1 MLKLAPL
8 TKNFRESGALNESV
22 PFFGFVDEHTFL
34 TKAGDLGVVLE
45 VKGID
50 YEGLDASQLDYR
62 TKRLE
67 AALKLL
73 GPGYRVYQI
82 LFKRNYPAIPLH
94 EYENPVV
101 NTAIQDR
108 VRYFE
113 SRAHRLFTIETYYVL
128 LYQGF
133 RHRAD
138 FLSAIAKLPRS
149 PSTAL
154 RELQGLLSSRKQIRL
169 ILSAIERAQK
179 PLRRNVENFTLQLED
194 FVGVRV
200 LPKADAFTALRR
212 LLNFDPVKIDFARLK
227 YDVNLDFFLCDSH
240 IECHPDHLRVDD
252 YHVHV
257 LTLKDATSQSWPLI
271 LKPLYEIPANY
282 HVVTEWAPIDNEK
295 ARQAIQTHRR
305 HFHNTKIS
313 LMSSMNAGSVPGTDV
328 LVDDSKAAIVQRL
341 SDLKKE
347 IELDGNYL
355 GQFAMTM
362 VVYDRDH
369 DVVEK
374 AAAEC
379 YKVFS
384 VHDGAVYEETY
395 NQLNAFFATLPG
407 NYHHNVR
414 YLNLLNTNYADY
426 SFLFTLHTGE
436 RRNAHLGREYL
447 AVLET
452 THETPYYLN
461 LHHHDIAHT
470 LILGMTGSGK
480 SFLLNFLITNAQKYD
495 PFTFIFD
502 LGGSYKGITRLLGGS
517 YLRVGIGSQDFT
529 INPFSLEPTQEN
541 LHFLFSFAKV
551 LIEGGDPG
559 SLDTAQDKE
568 LYQSIER
575 LYEVDAGI
583 RRLRTL
589 AALLPKP
596 MANRL
601 AKWVQGGQYEAV
613 FDHAQ
618 DTLSFGR
625 FQCLDFEGM
634 DQYPEI
640 IQPLL
645 FYVLHRANNVIY
657 DPAIS
662 TTFKVFVMDEAW
674 RFFQHPTIRNYVV
687 EALKTW
693 RKKNAALVLA
703 TQSLDELAK
712 SDILRVVN
720 ESCPTKMFLA
730 NPEMDRELYRE
741 TFHLNETE
749 LALFKGLIPKRQF
762 LLKRPDYAKVLNLQV
777 DRKSYWI
784 YTNNPADNHR
794 RDEIIATHG
803 FERGLEI
810 LAGESS

>member
-1 MLKLAPL
+1 MLRLAPL
-8 TKNFRESGALNESV
+8 TKNFRETGALNESV
-22 PFFGFVDEHTFL
+22 PFFGYIDDHTFL

-45 VKGID
+45 LTGID
-50 YEGLDASQLDYR
+50 YEGLDGPQMDYR

-82 LFKRNYPAIPLH
+82 LFKRNYPSIPH
-94 EYENPVV
+94 YEYENPVV
-101 NTAIQDR
+101 NAAIAGR
-108 VRYFE
+108 VRHFE
-113 SRAHRLFTIETYYVL
+113 ARADRLFTIQIYYVI
-128 LYQGF
+128 LYQRF
-133 RHRAD
+133 RHKTD
-138 FLSAIAKLPRS
+138 FFSAIAKLPRS
-149 PSTAL
+149 PSTAF
-154 RELQGLLSSRKQIRL
+154 RELQGLFSAEKQIKL
-169 ILSAIERAQK
+169 VLSAIDRAHK
-179 PLRRNVENFTLQLED
+179 PLRRTADNFALQLGD
-194 FVGVRV
+194 FVDVRL
-200 LPKADAFTALRR
+200 LPKGESFIVLKR
-212 LLNFDPVKIDFARLK
+212 LLNFDPRKIQHAHLK
-227 YDVNLDFFLCDSH
+227 HDVNLDFFLCDSH
-240 IECHPDHLRVDD
+240 IECHPDHLKVDD
-252 YHVHV
+252 HHVRV

-271 LKPLYEIPANY
+271 LKPLYEVPANY
-282 HVVTEWAPIDNEK
+282 HVVMEWSPIDNEK
-295 ARQAIQTHRR
+295 AKPAIQTHRR

-313 LMSSMNAGSVPGTDV
+313 FMSTMSAGNVAGTDV
-328 LVDDSKAAIVQRL
+328 LVDDSKAAIVGRL
-341 SDLKKE
+341 ADLKKE
-347 IELDGNYL
+347 IELNGNYL
-355 GQFAMTM
+355 GQFALTM
-362 VVYDRDH
+362 VVYDRDPA
-369 DVVEK
+369 VVEK
-374 AAAEC
+374 AAAEF

-426 SFLFTLHTGE
+426 SFLFTLHTGDRE
-436 RRNAHLGREYL
+436 NPHLGREYL

-495 PFTFIFD
+495 PYTFIFD
-502 LGGSYKGITRLLGGS
+502 LGGSYKGITRLLEGS
-517 YLRVGIGSQDFT
+517 YLRVGIATQDFT
-529 INPFSLEPTQEN
+529 INPFSLPRTKEN
-541 LHFLFSFAKV
+541 LHFLFSFVKV
-551 LIEGGDPG
+551 LIEGNDPG

-568 LYQSIER
+568 LYQAIER
-575 LYEVDAGI
+575 LYEVDANI

-589 AALLPKP
+589 AALLPKQLGS
-596 MANRL
+596 RL
-601 AKWVQGGQYEAV
+601 AKWIQGGQYETI
-613 FDHAQ
+613 FDNEQ
-618 DTLSFGR
+618 DTLTFGR

-657 DPAIS
+657 DPAVA
-662 TTFKVFVMDEAW
+662 TTFKAFVMDEAW
-674 RFFQHPTIRNYVV
+674 RFFQHPTIRNYIV

-693 RKKNAALVLA
+693 RKKHAALILA

-712 SDILRVVN
+712 SDILHIVN
-720 ESCPTKMFLA
+720 ESCPTKIFLA
-730 NPEMDRELYRE
+730 NPEMDRELYRD

-749 LALFKGLIPKRQF
+749 LELIKGLIPKRQF

-777 DRKSYWI
+777 DPKSYWI
-784 YTNNPADNHR
+784 YTNNPADNYR
-794 RDEIIATHG
+794 RDEVIATHG
-803 FERGLEI
+803 FEKGLEI